1 MLDNEK
7 EPYRVDSREG
17 RFEVVNEPGRVV
29 MVCNEQGSATEY
41 AVLLNEAYRQGY
53 KAGYRDAKGA

>member
-17 RFEVVNEPGRVV
+17 QFEVVNEPGRVV
-29 MVCNEQGSATEY
+29 MVCSEQGSATEY
-41 AVLLNEAYRQGY
+41 ALLLNEAYRQGY
-53 KAGYRDAKGA
+53 KAGYRHAKEA